1 MGPVMVRISYI
12 QATSRAAN
20 SRTAPYLLLRGGTY
34 AEQGLWDDSLC
45 MCHGSMHSRTDCT
58 TQGIAAARPDS
69 TFSAAV
75 EEVEDPRVGEFE
87 DPRVEEVEDPPAV
100 EEVQNP
106 VGQERPLSYSEQ
118 LALRKAERDE
128 LKRKDKEKV

>member
-1 MGPVMVRISYI
+1 
-12 QATSRAAN
+12 
-20 SRTAPYLLLRGGTY
+20 
-34 AEQGLWDDSLC
+34 
-45 MCHGSMHSRTDCT
+45 MHRRTDCT

-69 TFSAAV
+69 IFSAAV
-75 EEVEDPRVGEFE
+75 EEVEDPRVEEFE

-106 VGQERPLSYSEQ
+106 VGQERPLSYSGQ